1 MKTLKTTG
9 LPVDG
14 AKKVTTLLN
23 ELLSDFQMLYM
34 NLRGFHW
41 NIKGNRFFML
51 HEKFEELYKETSET
65 IDELA
70 ERILTLD
77 AQPLHSYTDYIS
89 QSDIK
94 AVTQVSDGDSAID
107 HLIDTFAILL
117 KKERSLINI
126 AADNND
132 EGTVALISELIGE
145 QEKLLWMLK
154 SYRNQ

>member
-1 MKTLKTTG
+1 MKPLETTG
-9 LPVDG
+9 LNAEG
-14 AKKVTTLLN
+14 AKEVTKLLN

-51 HEKFEELYKETSET
+51 HQKFEELYKDTSEN

-77 AQPLHSYTDYIS
+77 AQPLHSYTEYIS
-89 QSDIK
+89 QSDVM
-94 AVTQVSDGDSAID
+94 AVTGVSDGDTAID
-107 HLIDTFAILL
+107 HLIDTYAKLL
-117 KKERSLINI
+117 KKERSLINT

-132 EGTVALISELIGE
+132 EGTVALISELIGG

-154 SYRNQ
+154 SYRGN